1 MSPEQGRL
9 LTKPITTCCW
19 SFYSQREVVNAEK
32 QWNAMAENE
41 GPSTLNAIMSTVN
54 IFQKRKRK
62 ETGKENVQIH
72 YITQVKNK
80 NENITKSQ
88 RRDFQERLQSRN
100 YICVSYK
107 YWLTRI
113 KLNSAI
119 SYLQETYSI
128 KPSIVRW
135 VTRER
140 QELWEADSHIKTTPV
155 ITVCARSLLD
165 LSKVYTPKP
174 WEWQLSF
181 HTFLMRMF
189 KPLQEQAKLS
199 AS

>member
-1 MSPEQGRL
+1 M
-9 LTKPITTCCW
+9 
-19 SFYSQREVVNAEK
+19 NAEK

-119 SYLQETYSI
+119 SYLQET
-128 KPSIVRW
+128 
-135 VTRER
+135 
-140 QELWEADSHIKTTPV
+140 
-155 ITVCARSLLD
+155 
-165 LSKVYTPKP
+165 
-174 WEWQLSF
+174 
-181 HTFLMRMF
+181 
-189 KPLQEQAKLS
+189 
-199 AS
+199 